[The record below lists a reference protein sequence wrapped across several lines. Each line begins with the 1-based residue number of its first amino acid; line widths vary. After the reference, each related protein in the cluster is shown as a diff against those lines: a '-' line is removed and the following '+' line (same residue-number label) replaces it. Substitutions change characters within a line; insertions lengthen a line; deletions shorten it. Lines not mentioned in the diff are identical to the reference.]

1 MCNFKHKF
9 RLFCWDVRLVFVLY
23 SLKSMKVSDPKYHH
37 VFMVATVYLIL
48 CINYMLLYCCS
59 TKIYMLMIRTRDET
73 IWRYIDTV
81 SIRRLTIRIVA
92 QCDISRY
99 DLDMI
104 LYSGEVTTL
113 SLFFVVFVQDLY
125 SLWTLFV

>member
-9 RLFCWDVRLVFVLY
+9 GLFCWDVRLVFVLY

-59 TKIYMLMIRTRDET
+59 TKIYMLMIRTIKERP
-73 IWRYIDTV
+73 YPNLAHLSNVLMV
-81 SIRRLTIRIVA
+81 SYCVQPL
-92 QCDISRY
+92 S
-99 DLDMI
+99 I
-104 LYSGEVTTL
+104 LMHC
-113 SLFFVVFVQDLY
+113 VVFIKHFHKTIFSETTQWILTKFNRSY
-125 SLWTLFV
+125 P